1 MVTSAEPEAPTGWVS
16 AVGATTQRSNPGPGG
31 ASYAEAMA
39 DDTGDWPEEP
49 EPRWGRRA
57 VVLIVGVLLIA
68 VTIIGGMAIVLDQ
81 AWDTVQDQLW
91 HD

>member
-1 MVTSAEPEAPTGWVS
+1 
-16 AVGATTQRSNPGPGG
+16 
-31 ASYAEAMA
+31 MA

-68 VTIIGGMAIVLDQ
+68 VAIIGGMAIVLDQ